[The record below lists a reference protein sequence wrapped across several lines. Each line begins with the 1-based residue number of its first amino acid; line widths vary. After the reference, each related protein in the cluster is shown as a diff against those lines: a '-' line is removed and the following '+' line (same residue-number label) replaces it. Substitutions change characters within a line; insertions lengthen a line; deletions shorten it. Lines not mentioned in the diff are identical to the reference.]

1 MARKTV
7 NGGRGVAS
15 APEGWDGRIAP
26 KLWAPIFV
34 LAAALI
40 TALGIMLV
48 MNAGDDDNVSQAFQC
63 PPGRP
68 DCVRQP
74 VHWHADFALFIRGQ
88 QLDFNKPEFFST
100 SDKLKS
106 PNVHIHE
113 NPKINRSTVVH
124 VHREQTTW
132 DEFFASLGFQLTD
145 STFTDKVDGSTCLK
159 LPSGE
164 KLCNTDKE
172 SFKFF
177 VNGVQVDGIALSDI
191 TDIARVLVSYGPET
205 AEQARAQYGT
215 VTDMAC
221 ILSESCKA
229 RIDPNEP
236 PEDCSKSS
244 STCN

>member
-1 MARKTV
+1 MSPRRPRTDSSAAA
-7 NGGRGVAS
+7 AS
-15 APEGWDGRIAP
+15 IGWDGRLAP
-26 KLWAPIFV
+26 RLWAPIFIV
-34 LAAALI
+34 AAAAI

-48 MNAGDDDNVSQAFQC
+48 MAGGDGDETSQAFQC

-68 DCVRQP
+68 DCIRQP

-88 QLDFNKPEFFST
+88 QFDFNKPQFFST
-100 SDKLKS
+100 AEDPLS

-113 NPKINRSTVVH
+113 NPKINRSTVIH

-132 DEFFASLGFQLTD
+132 DEFLTSLGFQLTD
-145 STFTDKVDGSTCLK
+145 SSFTDKVDESTCLK

-164 KLCNTDKE
+164 KLCNNATE
-172 SFKFF
+172 TFKFF
-177 VNGVQVDGIALSDI
+177 VNGVRVDGIALSDI
-191 TDIARVLVSYGPET
+191 TDLARVLVSYGPESI
-205 AEQARAQYGT
+205 EQARQQYAT

-221 ILSESCKA
+221 ILSESCKD